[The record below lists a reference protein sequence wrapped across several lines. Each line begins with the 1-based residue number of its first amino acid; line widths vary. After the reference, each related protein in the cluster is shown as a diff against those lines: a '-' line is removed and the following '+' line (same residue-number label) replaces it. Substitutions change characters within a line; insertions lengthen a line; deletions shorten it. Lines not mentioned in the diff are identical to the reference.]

1 MSYKNDK
8 LECPRGE
15 IGRHKGLKILAA
27 CGVPVRVWP
36 RAPLQ
41 LFAMNDRNEAITLH
55 RQGKFDKAERI
66 YLNLLKKDENNP
78 EILQLIGTLNL
89 QIKKYKTAKTYLL
102 KSLNEDS
109 SNPVTLNNLG
119 LLNKQIDNIEESIK
133 YFDKNIEKN
142 NFLSSWFNKSNI
154 LLEQK
159 KFDEGLKFSKEAL
172 AKFPK
177 DKRLKNNLAIFY
189 FECGQL
195 NESLNIYKEF
205 NEEKLHFVNSYFNYS
220 IILIKIN
227 KLSEALKVLNNLL
240 LLDPKNQNALRQ
252 RALIYKEFLDFKKS
266 EDDLLLAIQID
277 KLNFLNNKAIV
288 ELYRDNK
295 KYQKALNYCDFMIEN
310 NIETNF
316 FLTKKILSKMN
327 LGFWS
332 GLKND
337 IEILNHRLEPNDLS
351 LNPLSLKYLN
361 DDANFQK
368 KFTENYW
375 DHKSK
380 NNYLSKVLKKNINY
394 KINEKIRVGYFSGD
408 FKNHAVFQLIQ
419 DLFLN
424 HNKSKFEIYAYSTFK
439 KEGLQREKIIK
450 NVDKFYD
457 IDHLADDEIVNLLDS
472 HSLDVAIDLSGHTVN
487 NKSHIFEYSIS
498 KIKINYLGFPGTM
511 GTKKYDYIIADQ
523 NIIPENNF
531 NFYSEKVI
539 YMPEIYQPFS
549 PHAFDLNIERAE
561 FNLPENVFIMGC
573 FSRVEKILPNIFELW
588 MKVLDK
594 HKNVYLALYIEDKA
608 VIDNINLYCKENNF
622 NFNQILFLKNIEHE
636 DNLRRISTFDLY
648 LDTYPY
654 NGHTGIS
661 DSLFQCC
668 VPTISFTG
676 KSFASRVSYS
686 LLKSLK
692 LEQLIT
698 YNENE
703 YLKKIEYYCEN
714 RNKLVEIRNYLINH
728 KNNNLHRMK
737 KFTKDFEMLISS
749 IISKK
754 K

>member
-1 MSYKNDK
+1 
-8 LECPRGE
+8 
-15 IGRHKGLKILAA
+15 
-27 CGVPVRVWP
+27 
-36 RAPLQ
+36 
-41 LFAMNDRNEAITLH
+41 MNDLNAAIILH
-55 RQGKFDKAERI
+55 KQGKFNKAEKI
-66 YLNLLKKDENNP
+66 YLNLLKKDKNNP
-78 EILQLIGTLNL
+78 EILQLIGTLNF
-89 QIKKYKTAKTYLL
+89 QIKKYKIAEEYLL

-109 SNPVTLNNLG
+109 FNQVTLNNLG
-119 LLNKQIDNIEESIK
+119 LLNKELDNIEESIK

-159 KFDEGLKFSKEAL
+159 KFDEGLKFTKEAL
-172 AKFPK
+172 GKFPK

-189 FECGQL
+189 FECGHQ

-205 NEEKLHFVNSYFNYS
+205 NEEKLHYVDSYFNYS
-220 IILIKIN
+220 TILIKIN

-240 LLDPKNQNALRQ
+240 FIDPKNQNALRE
-252 RALIYKEFLDFKKS
+252 RAYIYKEFLDFKKS

-295 KYQKALNYCDFMIEN
+295 KYQKALTYCDLMIEN
-310 NIETNF
+310 NIENNF
-316 FLTKKILSKMN
+316 FLTKKILCKMN

-337 IEILNHRLEPNDLS
+337 LDAFNDSLEANNLS

-375 DHKSK
+375 DRKPK
-380 NNYLSKVLKKNINY
+380 NNYLSKVLKKDINY
-394 KINEKIRVGYFSGD
+394 KVNEKIRVGYFSGD

-424 HNKSKFEIYAYSTFK
+424 HNRSKFEIYAYSTFK

-457 IDHLADDEIVNLLDS
+457 IDHLADDEIVNLLVS

-487 NKSHIFEYSIS
+487 NKSHLFEYSIS

-523 NIIPENNF
+523 NIIPESNF

-539 YMPEIYQPFS
+539 YMPEVYQPFN
-549 PHAFDLNIERAE
+549 PHVFDLNIKRTE

-573 FSRVEKILPNIFELW
+573 FSRVEKIHPNIFEFW
-588 MKVLDK
+588 MKVLNK
-594 HKNVYLALYIEDKA
+594 HEDVYLALYIDDRA

-622 NFNQILFLKNIEHE
+622 NFNQILFLKHIEHKE
-636 DNLRRISTFDLY
+636 NLRRISTFDLY

-698 YNENE
+698 YNGNE

-714 RNKLVEIRNYLINH
+714 RSKLVEIRNYLINY
-728 KNNNLHRMK
+728 KNNSLHRMK
-737 KFTKDFEMLISS
+737 KFTKDFEMLILST
-749 IISKK
+749 ISKK
-754 K
+754 

>member
-1 MSYKNDK
+1 M
-8 LECPRGE
+8 
-15 IGRHKGLKILAA
+15 
-27 CGVPVRVWP
+27 
-36 RAPLQ
+36 
-41 LFAMNDRNEAITLH
+41 MNDLNEAITLH

-66 YLNLLKKDENNP
+66 YLNLLKKDKNNP
-78 EILQLIGTLNL
+78 GILQLIGTLNF
-89 QIKKYKTAKTYLL
+89 QIKKYKIAEEYLL

-109 SNPVTLNNLG
+109 FNQVTLNNLG
-119 LLNKQIDNIEESIK
+119 LLNKELDNIEESIK

-159 KFDEGLKFSKEAL
+159 KFDEGLKFTKEAL
-172 AKFPK
+172 GKFPK

-189 FECGQL
+189 FECGHQ

-205 NEEKLHFVNSYFNYS
+205 NEEKLHYVDSYFNYS
-220 IILIKIN
+220 TILIKIN

-240 LLDPKNQNALRQ
+240 FIDPKNQNALRE
-252 RALIYKEFLDFKKS
+252 RAYIYKEFLDFKKS

-295 KYQKALNYCDFMIEN
+295 KYQKALTYCDLMIEN
-310 NIETNF
+310 NIENNF
-316 FLTKKILSKMN
+316 FLTKKILCKMN

-337 IEILNHRLEPNDLS
+337 LDAFNDSLEANNLS

-375 DHKSK
+375 DRKPK
-380 NNYLSKVLKKNINY
+380 NNYLSKVLKKDINY
-394 KINEKIRVGYFSGD
+394 KVNEKIRVGYFSGD

-424 HNKSKFEIYAYSTFK
+424 HNRSKFEIYAYSTFK

-457 IDHLADDEIVNLLDS
+457 IDHLADDEIVNLLVS

-487 NKSHIFEYSIS
+487 NKSHLFEYSIS

-523 NIIPENNF
+523 NIIPESNF

-539 YMPEIYQPFS
+539 YMPEVYQPFN
-549 PHAFDLNIERAE
+549 PHVFDLNIKRTE

-573 FSRVEKILPNIFELW
+573 FSRVEKIHPNIFEFW
-588 MKVLDK
+588 MKVLNK
-594 HKNVYLALYIEDKA
+594 HEDVYLALYIDDRA

-622 NFNQILFLKNIEHE
+622 NFNQILFLKHIEHKE
-636 DNLRRISTFDLY
+636 NLRRISTFDLY

-698 YNENE
+698 YNGNE

-714 RNKLVEIRNYLINH
+714 RSKLVEIRNYLINY
-728 KNNNLHRMK
+728 KNNSLHRMK
-737 KFTKDFEMLISS
+737 KFTKDFEMLILST
-749 IISKK
+749 ISKK
-754 K
+754 